1 MKINNNFLWLLKNK
15 KMGCGA
21 IRLDEEPEI
30 YDHHMGIEKI
40 FDKNAKL
47 DLTENPNAKLMESNN
62 YYREQKPEEG
72 KEFDDD
78 LFPPENKS
86 LIGKYQLPLGKEKI
100 EWKSAHKIWGEEVN
114 IFGETLSLNDIKLG
128 LVKDAYFVAAIKAL
142 VEFPSIIIQLFKT
155 TTLPKDDSGIQIF
168 LKIEGVWTIYC
179 IDDNFPVSKETG
191 ETIFCDSPTKHIW
204 AVLLEK
210 AWAKANLGYANI
222 VKGLPIE
229 VFRTLTPFCIIPIDV
244 PKEDHESLWE
254 NIKLAEKNNCIMTA
268 TVKEGTPGIESVG
281 LIKDYSF
288 ILVSTREEID
298 KKDKKIN
305 LLKMLNPYEDGNWVG
320 DYSDGSELWTD
331 EMKKK
336 FDYKGPSEDGTFFI
350 NYEDL
355 LLYFH
360 LINILIPIRPC
371 ICQTIKISKEDAA
384 KYNILKIKFGEKG
397 VFSFSIERQ
406 VTRFHKDLKVDHE
419 MIENVLLAKIYKE
432 DKRLM
437 CVDTCFNETLS
448 TRVEPGEYLVEF
460 NLDYKSLDVNDIRPY
475 NIHIASSTHYKL
487 KLVEPDDDNLT
498 VMKTIMVPKIESL
511 YKNKS
516 KFKESFVF
524 FSGNRFGSSSY
535 GFCYMKNQSKET
547 KYLKPHFLIKN
558 LKSIEGDLPKAL
570 KMPPNSKFFFLYNRY
585 KVNSFFQT
593 GVQPGFCKLEEIQ
606 KKNLEM
612 IEPEVPEYA
621 NDKYFFDDDYEDAK
635 PDYTFEG

>member
-1 MKINNNFLWLLKNK
+1 
-15 KMGCGA
+15 MGCGA
-21 IRLDEEPEI
+21 TRLDEDPDI

-40 FDKNAKL
+40 FDKNAKV
-47 DLTENPNAKLMESNN
+47 DLTENPNTGLMELKN
-62 YYREQKPEEG
+62 YYRDQRPDEG

-78 LFPPENKS
+78 LFPPDNNS
-86 LIGKYQLPLGKEKI
+86 LKGKDQLPLGKEKI
-100 EWKSAHKIWGEEVN
+100 EWKSAHKIWGEEVS

-142 VEFPSIIIQLFKT
+142 IEFPSMIIQLFKT
-155 TTLPKDDSGIQIF
+155 TTLPKDESGIQIF
-168 LKIEGVWTIYC
+168 LKIEGVWTIY
-179 IDDNFPVSKETG
+179 IVDDNFPVSKETG

-222 VKGLPIE
+222 IKGYPIE
-229 VFRTLTPFCIIPIDV
+229 VFKALTPFCIIPIDV

-254 NIKLAEKNNCIMTA
+254 NIKLTERNNCIMTA
-268 TVKEGTPGIESVG
+268 TIKEGTPGIEDVG
-281 LIKDYSF
+281 LVKNYSVIF
-288 ILVSTREEID
+288 SAAKEEID
-298 KKDKKIN
+298 KKGNKKQI
-305 LLKMLNPYEDGNWVG
+305 LTMLNPFVGEMEYTGGVGED
-320 DYSDGSELWTD
+320 SDE
-331 EMKKK
+331 EKKEEDK
-336 FDYKGPSEDGTFFI
+336 NIDKPEEEKGIFDIGYTYLQ
-350 NYEDL
+350 NY
-355 LLYFH
+355 FQI
-360 LINILIPIRPC
+360 INILIPLRPC
-371 ICQTIKISKEDAA
+371 ICQTINIPKERAA
-384 KYNILKIKFGEKG
+384 EYNILKIKFQEKG
-397 VFSFSIERQ
+397 VFSFSMERQ
-406 VTRFHKDLKVDHE
+406 ITRFHKDLKVDHE
-419 MIENVLLAKIYKE
+419 IIENILLAKIYKE

-460 NLDYKSLDVNDIRPY
+460 NLDYKTLDIADARPY
-475 NIHIASSTHYKL
+475 NIHIASTTNYKL
-487 KLVEPDDDNLT
+487 KMADPDTDLT

-558 LKSIEGDLPKAL
+558 MKSIEGDLPKAL
-570 KMPPNSKFFFLYNRY
+570 KMVSGSKFFFLYNRF

-593 GVQPGFCKLEEIQ
+593 GIQPGFCRLDDIRNIEIV
-606 KKNLEM
+606 
-612 IEPEVPEYA
+612 EPEVPEYA
-621 NDKYFFDDDYEDAK
+621 DDKYFEDDDYEKAK
-635 PDYTFEG
+635 PNYTFEG

>member
-1 MKINNNFLWLLKNK
+1 
-15 KMGCGA
+15 MGCGA
-21 IRLDEEPEI
+21 TRLDEEKDI

-40 FDKNAKL
+40 FDKNAKV
-47 DLTENPNAKLMESNN
+47 DLTENPNTKLMELKN
-62 YYREQKPEEG
+62 YYRDQRPDEG

-78 LFPPENKS
+78 LFPPDNNS
-86 LIGKYQLPLGKEKI
+86 LKGKDTLPLGKEKI
-100 EWKSAHKIWGEEVN
+100 EWKSAHKIWGEEVS
-114 IFGETLSLNDIKLG
+114 IFGETLSLDDIKLG

-142 VEFPSIIIQLFKT
+142 IGFPSMIIQLFKT
-155 TTLPKDDSGIQIF
+155 TTLPKDESGIQIF
-168 LKIEGVWTIYC
+168 LKIEGVWTIY
-179 IDDNFPVSKETG
+179 IVDDNFPVSKETG

-222 VKGLPIE
+222 IKGFPIE
-229 VFRTLTPFCIIPIDV
+229 VFKALTPFCIIPINV

-254 NIKLAEKNNCIMTA
+254 NIKLTEKNNCIMTA
-268 TVKEGTPGIESVG
+268 TIKEGTPGIEDVG
-281 LIKDYSF
+281 LKKNYSVIF
-288 ILVSTREEID
+288 SSAKEELD
-298 KKDKKIN
+298 KKNNKIQKLIMINPFGDEEMKYISETDNEEEENDEKEKKKKKVDKKEEGFFNI
-305 LLKMLNPYEDGNWVG
+305 
-320 DYSDGSELWTD
+320 DYISLQ
-331 EMKKK
+331 K
-336 FDYKGPSEDGTFFI
+336 
-350 NYEDL
+350 
-355 LLYFH
+355 YFQI
-360 LINILIPIRPC
+360 INILIPLRPC
-371 ICQTIKISKEDAA
+371 ICQTINIPKERAGD
-384 KYNILKIKFGEKG
+384 YNILKIKFQEKG
-397 VFSFSIERQ
+397 VLSFSMERE

-419 MIENVLLAKIYKE
+419 IIENMLLAKIYKE

-460 NLDYKSLDVNDIRPY
+460 NLDYQSMDVTDIRPY
-475 NIHIASSTHYKL
+475 NIHIASTTKYQL
-487 KLVEPDDDNLT
+487 KMADPDDKYLT

-511 YKNKS
+511 YKYKS

-535 GFCYMKNQSKET
+535 GFCYMKNQSRET

-558 LKSIEGDLPKAL
+558 MKSIEGDLPKAL
-570 KMPPNSKFFFLYNRY
+570 KMESGSKFFFLYNRY

-593 GVQPGFCKLEEIQ
+593 GIQPGFCRLDDIRNVEI
-606 KKNLEM
+606 

-621 NDKYFFDDDYEDAK
+621 DDKYFIDDNYEDAK